1 MPVLPPYQR
10 GKESTGILAP
20 DDPGMLGKC
29 EEGQPITFTAAEE
42 VLLLCFLT
50 EGKEAQG
57 DRILSYS
64 GYYRQQV
71 MLVQTT

>member
-1 MPVLPPYQR
+1 MPVLVPYQR

-50 EGKEAQG
+50 EGKEAV
-57 DRILSYS
+57 RTL
-64 GYYRQQV
+64 QV
-71 MLVQTT
+71 FGNDVAKRWWRKR